1 MSRKG
6 AHPPVSVVMPVFNA
20 LPYLDEAVRSI
31 LEQSMPDFEFVIYD
45 DGSTDGSYARLKEW
59 AEKDRRI
66 KLVRG
71 KRNLGPGASSNE
83 VVRHASAPLIARMDA
98 DDISMPDRLQSQV
111 EAFVAYPD
119 AGIVASLCETM
130 DSAGK
135 VVRGPEYWRLTRKSW
150 FIPFPHGSMM
160 FRRTLFDALGGYR
173 DECEFWE
180 DLDFNL
186 RASRET
192 RILVIPRALYRY
204 RQSEGGTRLASKQER
219 VEAAMDLRYRAID
232 RIRQGRDYT
241 DLLSTRAKQGDRV
254 DPRVSVS
261 LGLLSIWS
269 GHRAKLV
276 RRFLDRSKLSFDKK
290 TLMSAAGVL
299 WMSLS
304 PATLRAFVNG
314 SSALRNA
321 LVRPKPFPSEPVEWK
336 PPSIG

>member
-1 MSRKG
+1 MSGRQ
-6 AHPPVSVVMPVFNA
+6 ANPPVSVAMPVHNA
-20 LPYLDEAVRSI
+20 LPYIDDAVRSI
-31 LEQSMPDFEFVIYD
+31 LQQSMPDFEFVIYD
-45 DGSTDGSYARLKEW
+45 DGSTDGSYERLQDW
-59 AEKDRRI
+59 AKKDRRI

-111 EAFVAYPD
+111 DAFAAHAD

-130 DSAGK
+130 DSRGR

-150 FIPFPHGSMM
+150 FIPFPHGSIM
-160 FRRTLFDALGGYR
+160 FRRTLFDAIGGYR

-180 DLDFNL
+180 DLDLVL
-186 RASRET
+186 RAARQT
-192 RILVIPRALYRY
+192 RILVIPRPLYRY

-232 RIRQGRDYT
+232 RIRQGRDYK
-241 DLLSTRAKQGDRV
+241 DLLSARAKQGDRV

-269 GHRAKLV
+269 GHRAKLL
-276 RRFLDRSKLSFDKK
+276 RRFLDRSQLGLDKK
-290 TLMSAAGVL
+290 TMLSAAGVL
-299 WMSLS
+299 WMSIS
-304 PATLRAFVNG
+304 PATLRAFVNV

-321 LVRPKPFPSEPVEWK
+321 LVTPKPSPNKPVEWK
-336 PPSIG
+336 PPPIG